1 MTTTVTVNTDQ
12 NPSGQMVSIQGILFA
27 ASTALLAE
35 LILGLSFARREFIL
49 STGRF
54 AITFLSLFVIYR
66 FAVSSL
72 RAFKNYNTRNLITLN
87 LVLIGST
94 VILWMSRV
102 VAIGVSMYAI
112 QSNVTENLFVE
123 ALAFGTPY
131 STGILILQAIL
142 GLQFSFIASVCLALL
157 CGVYFPAEPI
167 LIPYVICTSLVASL
181 SLVRF
186 RSRSAYIR
194 AGFNVSLVSI
204 PLALASCLL
213 VDHVS
218 LIEVFVRVGGALAGG
233 VIAAFL
239 AAGITPLCEYLG
251 GYVTD
256 MRLIELATL
265 DHPLLKEI
273 SLSAPGT
280 WNHSMVMGM
289 MAEAAADA
297 VGANPI
303 LVRVGAYYHD
313 IGKMKK
319 PLYFVENQMG
329 DENRHDKLSTSM
341 SALIIKS
348 HVKDG
353 LELGKKYTLP
363 GGIMDA
369 IAQHH
374 GTSIIEYFY
383 EKALKEAKEAG
394 QDPAEVDKSLYTY
407 PGPKPQTKEAGI
419 LMLADGIEAAARTLS
434 DHSTD
439 RIQGMVQKLINKV
452 FASGELDECELTL
465 QDLHN
470 IARAF
475 TRVLTG
481 IYHQRIAYAEPAE
494 KVKDPELRQ
503 ENSVAVAPKTLPD
516 HGDKKTTDEAPK
528 EQKEDLKRLGM

>member
-1 MTTTVTVNTDQ
+1 MF
-12 NPSGQMVSIQGILFA
+12 S

-35 LILGLSFARREFIL
+35 AILGLAFDKKEFIPA
-49 STGRF
+49 RF
-54 AITFLSLFVIYR
+54 SIVFLSLFVIYR

-87 LVLIGST
+87 LILIFS
-94 VILWMSRV
+94 ICLLWISRV
-102 VAIGVSMYAI
+102 IALGVSMYAFQ
-112 QSNVTENLFVE
+112 QSSADPQFAQ
-123 ALAFGTPY
+123 ALSFATPY
-131 STGILILQAIL
+131 ATGVFILQAIL
-142 GLQFSFIASVCLALL
+142 GIQFSFIAAVSLALMVGL
-157 CGVYFPAEPI
+157 YFPWEPF
-167 LIPYVICTSLVASL
+167 LVPYVICTSLVASL

-204 PLALASCLL
+204 PLALASCLML
-213 VDHVS
+213 PSFS
-218 LIEVFVRVGGALAGG
+218 LLDAVIRVGGAFAGG
-233 VIAAFL
+233 VIGAFL
-239 AAGITPLCEYLG
+239 AAGITPLFEYAG

-265 DHPLLKEI
+265 DHPLLKEL

-289 MAEAAADA
+289 MAEAAADS

-319 PLYFVENQMG
+319 PLYFVENQG
-329 DENRHDKLSTSM
+329 GEENRHDKLSTSM

-353 LELGKKYTLP
+353 LELGKKHSLP
-363 GGIMDA
+363 KSIMDA

-374 GTSIIEYFY
+374 GTSVIEYFY

-394 QDPAEVDKSLYTY
+394 QDPSEVDKSLYTY

-434 DHSTD
+434 DHTTD

-452 FASGELDECELTL
+452 FASGELNECELTL
-465 QDLHN
+465 QDLHY

-475 TRVLTG
+475 TRILTG

-494 KVKDPELRQ
+494 KVKEEKLK
-503 ENSVAVAPKTLPD
+503 EKE
-516 HGDKKTTDEAPK
+516 EAPVSESK
-528 EQKEDLKRLGM
+528 NVIDSTDQESIEAEHKEDLKRLGM